1 MMVDE
6 VGDRWMTGPVVT
18 DDAVD
23 EGGNVGVNGV
33 NNADGRND
41 DGGKLL
47 MITMVMMMV
56 IEDGDDDNGWW

>member
-1 MMVDE
+1 
-6 VGDRWMTGPVVT
+6 MTGPVVT

-56 IEDGDDDNGWW
+56 IEDGDDDNGW

>member
-1 MMVDE
+1 MLE
-6 VGDRWMTGPVVT
+6 QRLSRRWTTVVN

-23 EGGNVGVNGV
+23 DGGNVGVNGV

-56 IEDGDDDNGWW
+56 IDGDDDNGW